1 MNDKTYDILKRV
13 ALIVVPALAT
23 FVNAVGIV
31 WGVPYT
37 NEVTATITALGVF
50 LGAAIGVS
58 SKNYEPDTHG
68 NLVVTKHDE
77 VYADFQAEPSRFKD
91 GDMITMRVTKPGDIS
106 TN

>member
-31 WGVPYT
+31 WGVPCT
-37 NEVTATITALGVF
+37 NEVTATITAFGVF

-58 SKNYEPDTHG
+58 SKNYEPETHG

-77 VYADFQAEPSRFKD
+77 VYADFTTEPSNLKD
-91 GDMITMRVTKPGDIS
+91 GDTIILKVTKP
-106 TN
+106 TE

>member
-37 NEVTATITALGVF
+37 SEVTATITAFGVF

-68 NLVVTKHDE
+68 NLVVTKHND
-77 VYADFQAEPSRFKD
+77 VYADFTAEPSNLKD
-91 GDMITMRVTKPGDIS
+91 GDTIILKVTKP
-106 TN
+106 TE

>member
-1 MNDKTYDILKRV
+1 MNNKTYDILKRV

-37 NEVTATITALGVF
+37 NEVTATITAFGVF

-68 NLVVTKHDE
+68 NLVVTEHNE
-77 VYADFQAEPSRFKD
+77 VYADFTAEPSNLKD
-91 GDMITMRVTKPGDIS
+91 GDTIILKVSKP
-106 TN
+106 TE

>member
-37 NEVTATITALGVF
+37 NEVTATITAFGVF

-58 SKNYEPDTHG
+58 SKNYEPNTHG
-68 NLVVTKHDE
+68 NLVVTKHND
-77 VYADFQAEPSRFKD
+77 VYADFTAEPSNLKD
-91 GDMITMRVTKPGDIS
+91 GDTIILKVSKP
-106 TN
+106 TE

>member
-37 NEVTATITALGVF
+37 NEVTATITAFGVF

-68 NLVVTKHDE
+68 NLVVTKHND
-77 VYADFQAEPSRFKD
+77 VYADFTSEPSNLKD
-91 GDMITMRVTKPGDIS
+91 GDTIILKVMKP
-106 TN
+106 TE

>member
-37 NEVTATITALGVF
+37 NEVTATITAFGVF
-50 LGAAIGVS
+50 LGAAIGIS

-68 NLVVTKHDE
+68 NLIVTKHND
-77 VYADFQAEPSRFKD
+77 VYADFTAEPSNLKD
-91 GDMITMRVTKPGDIS
+91 GDTIILKVTKP
-106 TN
+106 TE

>member
-13 ALIVVPALAT
+13 ALIIIPALAT
-23 FVNAVGIV
+23 FVNASGIV

-37 NEVTATITALGVF
+37 NEVTATITAFGVF

-68 NLVVTKHDE
+68 NLVVTKHND
-77 VYADFQAEPSRFKD
+77 VYADFTAEPSNLKD
-91 GDMITMRVTKPGDIS
+91 GDTIILKVSKP
-106 TN
+106 TE

>member
-37 NEVTATITALGVF
+37 NEVTATITAFGVF
-50 LGAAIGVS
+50 LGAAIGIS

-68 NLVVTKHDE
+68 NLVVTKHNE
-77 VYADFQAEPSRFKD
+77 VYADFTPEPSNLKD
-91 GDMITMRVTKPGDIS
+91 GDTIILKVSKP
-106 TN
+106 TE

>member
-37 NEVTATITALGVF
+37 NEVTATITAFGVF

-68 NLVVTKHDE
+68 NLVVTKHND
-77 VYADFQAEPSRFKD
+77 VYADFTAEPSDLKD
-91 GDMITMRVTKPGDIS
+91 GDTIILKVSKP
-106 TN
+106 TE

>member
-37 NEVTATITALGVF
+37 NEVTATITAFGVF

-68 NLVVTKHDE
+68 NLVVTKHND
-77 VYADFQAEPSRFKD
+77 VYADFTADPSNLKD
-91 GDMITMRVTKPGDIS
+91 GDAIILKVSKP
-106 TN
+106 TE